1 MTNLFK
7 QQSTSP
13 YSFIMSDIEWINVA
27 SKSLAYCAQLLQQIQ
42 QLKEKFETLQ
52 EKVTRLEPLVQQL
65 EKQHGGYD
73 TVHLIACD
81 QMSNKQYALP
91 TLVQKTAI
99 VGVRNLYD
107 YPEALLEL
115 QETFKRSLNL
125 PKQECKDVKELCN
138 TFSLLTLQ
146 ETFFFYAKLV

>member
-7 QQSTSP
+7 QQSTAP
-13 YSFIMSDIEWINVA
+13 YSFIMSEIEWINVA

-73 TVHLIACD
+73 TVHLIGTIVKKSSTLSICILPRI
-81 QMSNKQYALP
+81 YA
-91 TLVQKTAI
+91 
-99 VGVRNLYD
+99 
-107 YPEALLEL
+107 
-115 QETFKRSLNL
+115 SL
-125 PKQECKDVKELCN
+125 DD
-138 TFSLLTLQ
+138 
-146 ETFFFYAKLV
+146 

>member
-7 QQSTSP
+7 QQSTAP
-13 YSFIMSDIEWINVA
+13 YSFMSKIEWINVA

-73 TVHLIACD
+73 TVH
-81 QMSNKQYALP
+81 
-91 TLVQKTAI
+91 
-99 VGVRNLYD
+99 
-107 YPEALLEL
+107 
-115 QETFKRSLNL
+115 
-125 PKQECKDVKELCN
+125 
-138 TFSLLTLQ
+138 
-146 ETFFFYAKLV
+146 